1 MGRSKR
7 KMSMEILIEKG
18 ERVGLN
24 ASIMTKIYRYI
35 QQDTKNIKAVY
46 SQDFNESIA
55 AIGRV
60 EKVAQKYFTAQAE
73 AVASLIV
80 NAENEIMG
88 LIKDMGWK

>member
-1 MGRSKR
+1 MGRSKK
-7 KMSMEILIEKG
+7 KMSMGILIEKG
-18 ERVGLN
+18 EQVGLN

-60 EKVAQKYFTAQAE
+60 EKVARKYFTAQAE

>member
-1 MGRSKR
+1 
-7 KMSMEILIEKG
+7 MSMGILIEKG
-18 ERVGLN
+18 EQVGLN

-60 EKVAQKYFTAQAE
+60 EKVARKYFTAQAE